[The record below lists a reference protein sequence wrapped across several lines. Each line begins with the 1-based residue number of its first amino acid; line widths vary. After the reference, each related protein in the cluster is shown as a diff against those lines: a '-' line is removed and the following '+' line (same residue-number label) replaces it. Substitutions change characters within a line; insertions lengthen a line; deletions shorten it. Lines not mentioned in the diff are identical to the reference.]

1 MTNLQVELSLACII
15 SQSVLRKAA
24 EAGIVIPEIIPAGL
38 ELSAKEEGLIQML
51 ADFKSVVK
59 QAGSDYNPSIIANYA
74 YDLVKEYNQFYHD
87 FSILREEN
95 EALKKENEKQ
105 RQLIEKLEMDKDF
118 LQMARQIAP
127 DREALDRSRAMI
139 ARLVRDV
146 DKCIEQL
153 KD

>member
-1 MTNLQVELSLACII
+1 MLTFVEIWFRMAESLSEIFFLFLAKQQIILERYNAMKDKLQI
-15 SQSVLRKAA
+15 SQ
-24 EAGIVIPEIIPAGL
+24 
-38 ELSAKEEGLIQML
+38 
-51 ADFKSVVK
+51 
-59 QAGSDYNPSIIANYA
+59 
-74 YDLVKEYNQFYHD
+74 
-87 FSILREEN
+87 EEN

-105 RQLIEKLEMDKDF
+105 RQLIETLEMDKDF